1 MEYYGI
7 GLGRHAI
14 IFGREETVDFP
25 HFLDTMDS
33 LQDAEEQVELYLKN
47 DAQDDCKYNY
57 AIFHIRTT
65 DSMTEDICQQSSQ
78 QIIVYDESEEE
89 LYWPIE
95 WFTKNEKGT
104 AKLLRLLQNAKRNNK
119 EWEFCEL
126 IKQYRWDE

>member
-33 LQDAEEQVELYLKN
+33 LQDAEDKFIRNVNLYNIPVFIIHGKK
-47 DAQDDCKYNY
+47 DTKVKY
-57 AIFHIRTT
+57 FL
-65 DSMTEDICQQSSQ
+65 SMSFSQ
-78 QIIVYDESEEE
+78 QIQKK
-89 LYWPIE
+89 LE
-95 WFTKNEKGT
+95 WFTKNEQGT
-104 AKLLRLLQNAKRNNK
+104 AKLLRLLQNSKRNNK